1 MRCPECQHPDTKV
14 MATRLQEN
22 STVIRRRRCC
32 HYCSYRFSTLE
43 TCCISDLVVIKR
55 DGSREAFEAQ
65 KILSALRKTFK
76 KDARS
81 EESIRQLQQQ
91 IVKII
96 HEQVKRP
103 ITSQM
108 IGDIVLV
115 QLKQV
120 DPMAYIRFV
129 SVYKNLQTHSDLL
142 TAVQSISQDF

>member
-1 MRCPECQHPDTKV
+1 
-14 MATRLQEN
+14 
-22 STVIRRRRCC
+22 
-32 HYCSYRFSTLE
+32 
-43 TCCISDLVVIKR
+43 VIKR